1 MFSMDQSTGG
11 RVIDQMLAD
20 LPKILVWGGFTALFG
35 VLWLAVTFRVKKDN
49 SDETYDY
56 TI

>member
-1 MFSMDQSTGG
+1 M
-11 RVIDQMLAD
+11 IDQMLAD